1 MKKSE
6 TKSTDARTEDGPTRS
21 SEDAPVIGAERRG
34 RVAPAELQA
43 NSTTEDEPAI
53 AAKPFVI
60 PKRLVWE
67 AYQRVKANRG
77 AAGID
82 GQSIEAFECDL
93 SRNLYRIW
101 NRMSSGSYFPPAVK
115 AVPIP
120 KKSGGER
127 ILGVPTVSD
136 RIAQTAVTQL
146 LEPMLEPVFHK
157 DSYGYRPGKSAH
169 DALAVTRQ
177 RCWERNWVL
186 EYDIRGLF
194 DHIDHGLLLKA
205 LRHHCDER
213 WVLLYVERW
222 LTAPMQGREGQSTG
236 RTVGTPQ
243 GGPLSPVLANLF
255 LHYAL
260 DRWLSVYHPSI
271 PFCRYADD
279 GILHCRTEAEA
290 NALRAQVDARLRE
303 CGLEMHPEKT
313 RVVYC
318 KDSRRT
324 GTHEHVQF
332 DFLGYTFRP
341 RRIVDRRGRK
351 RTGFTPAV
359 SRQAMRA
366 MRQSLRRWHLHLR
379 SALSL
384 DELARIIG
392 PRVRGWMRY
401 YCRFRGSE
409 FQPIAEHIDRLIVRW
424 AMRKYKRLRGHKT
437 RAFHWLGAVK
447 QRSPGL
453 FAHWSGRGTFSVGA
467 MGAR

>member
-1 MKKSE
+1 MTS
-6 TKSTDARTEDGPTRS
+6 
-21 SEDAPVIGAERRG
+21 
-34 RVAPAELQA
+34 
-43 NSTTEDEPAI
+43 
-53 AAKPFVI
+53 AKPFVI

-82 GQSIEAFECDL
+82 GQTIQDFDHDQ

-101 NRMSSGSYFPPAVK
+101 NRMSSGSYIPPAVK
-115 AVPIP
+115 AVRIP

-136 RIAQTAVTQL
+136 RIAQTVVTLL
-146 LEPMLEPVFHK
+146 LEPVLEPVFHD

-169 DALAVTRQ
+169 DALAVTRK
-177 RCWERNWVL
+177 RCWERDWVL

-194 DHIDHGLLLKA
+194 DNIDHGLLLKA

-222 LTAPMQGREGQSTG
+222 LTAPMQGENGTLKARK
-236 RTVGTPQ
+236 VGTPQ

-260 DRWLSVYHPSI
+260 DRWLSVHHRDV

-279 GILHCRTEAEA
+279 GILHCRSEVEA
-290 NALRAQVDARLRE
+290 NALREQLGARLRD
-303 CGLEMHPEKT
+303 CGLEMHPGKT

-324 GTHEHVQF
+324 GTYEHIKF

-341 RRIVDRRGRK
+341 RRIVDRNGRV
-351 RTGFTPAV
+351 RAGFTPAV
-359 SRQAMRA
+359 SRQAMTA
-366 MRQSLRRWHLHLR
+366 MRQSMRRWRLKLR
-379 SALSL
+379 SELSL
-384 DELARIIG
+384 EDLARLTA
-392 PRVRGWMRY
+392 PRVRGWIRY

-409 FQPIAEHIDRLIVRW
+409 FQPVADHLDRLIVRW
-424 AMRKYKRLRGHKT
+424 AMRKYKRLRGHKS
-437 RAFHWLGAVK
+437 RAFAWLDQVKRERPRLFVHWC
-447 QRSPGL
+447 
-453 FAHWSGRGTFSVGA
+453 GRGSFSVAA

>member
-1 MKKSE
+1 MTS
-6 TKSTDARTEDGPTRS
+6 
-21 SEDAPVIGAERRG
+21 
-34 RVAPAELQA
+34 
-43 NSTTEDEPAI
+43 
-53 AAKPFVI
+53 AKPFVI

-82 GQSIEAFECDL
+82 GQSIKDFDCDQ

-120 KKSGGER
+120 KKTGGER

-136 RIAQTAVTQL
+136 RIAQTVVTL
-146 LEPMLEPVFHK
+146 VLESILEPVFHD

-169 DALAVTRQ
+169 DALAVTRK
-177 RCWERNWVL
+177 RCWERDWVL

-194 DHIDHGLLLKA
+194 DNIDHDLLLKA

-222 LTAPMQGREGQSTG
+222 LTAPMQGKDGMRMS

-260 DRWLSVYHPSI
+260 DRWMSSNHPGI

-279 GILHCRTEAEA
+279 GILHCRSEAEA
-290 NALRAQVDARLRE
+290 NWLREQLATRLRD

-313 RVVYC
+313 RIVYC

-324 GTHEHVQF
+324 GIHENVTF

-341 RRIVDRRGRK
+341 RRIVDRRGQV

-359 SRQAMRA
+359 SRTAMTA
-366 MRQSLRRWHLHLR
+366 MRQAMRRWHLPLR
-379 SALSL
+379 SELSL
-384 DELARIIG
+384 GDLARMTA
-392 PRVRGWMRY
+392 PRIRGWIGY

-409 FQPIAEHIDRLIVRW
+409 FQPVADYIDRVIVRW

-437 RAFHWLGAVK
+437 RAFAWLDRVK
-447 QRSPGL
+447 RRSPGL
-453 FAHWSGRGTFSVGA
+453 FVHWCARGAFSVEA

>member
-1 MKKSE
+1 MTS
-6 TKSTDARTEDGPTRS
+6 
-21 SEDAPVIGAERRG
+21 
-34 RVAPAELQA
+34 
-43 NSTTEDEPAI
+43 
-53 AAKPFVI
+53 AKPFGI
-60 PKRLVWE
+60 SKRLVWE

-82 GQSIEAFECDL
+82 GQSIKDFDGDL

-120 KKSGGER
+120 KKTGGER

-136 RIAQTAVTQL
+136 RIAQTVATLV
-146 LEPMLEPVFHK
+146 LEPILEPVFHD
-157 DSYGYRPGKSAH
+157 DSYGYRPRKSAH
-169 DALAVTRQ
+169 DALTVTRK
-177 RCWERNWVL
+177 RCWERDWVL

-194 DHIDHGLLLKA
+194 DNINHGLLLKA

-213 WVLLYVERW
+213 WVQLYVERW
-222 LTAPMQGREGQSTG
+222 LTAPMQGKDGIGTS

-260 DRWLSVYHPSI
+260 DRWLSTNYPSI

-279 GILHCRTEAEA
+279 GILHCQNEAEA
-290 NALRAQVDARLRE
+290 NRLREQLAARLRD
-303 CGLEMHPEKT
+303 CGLEMHPKKT
-313 RVVYC
+313 RIVYC

-324 GTHEHVQF
+324 GTHENVTF

-341 RRIVDRRGRK
+341 RRIVDRRGQV

-359 SRQAMRA
+359 SRTAMTA
-366 MRQSLRRWHLHLR
+366 MRQSMRRWHLPLR
-379 SALSL
+379 SELSL
-384 DELARIIG
+384 GNLARITAPCI
-392 PRVRGWMRY
+392 RGWIRY

-409 FQPIAEHIDRLIVRW
+409 FQPVAEYIDRIIVRW
-424 AMRKYKRLRGHKT
+424 AMRKFKRLRGHKT
-437 RAFHWLGAVK
+437 RAFAWLDRV
-447 QRSPGL
+447 RRRCPGL
-453 FAHWSGRGTFSVGA
+453 FVHWCARGAFSVEA